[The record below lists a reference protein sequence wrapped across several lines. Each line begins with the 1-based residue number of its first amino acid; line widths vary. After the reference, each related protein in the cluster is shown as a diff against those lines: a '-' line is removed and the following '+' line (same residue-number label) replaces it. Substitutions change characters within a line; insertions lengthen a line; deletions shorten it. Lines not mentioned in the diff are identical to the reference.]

1 MMNSLRPR
9 AAVADRTTVPHRLAA
24 LLATALLLLGLFAA
38 LPALAQNGGRG
49 GSPSLPQSK
58 AVGESLTYDT
68 FTAFNCSQSGFTT
81 STVVHLNITGQV
93 FVEGTTS
100 LDGTPYDT
108 YTADLGIGPDTFV
121 SSQGFARIF
130 SPPPPTS
137 STYTFVFRSRA
148 IRDGTTVG
156 TSVTT
161 ITCANGVFSAVNAW
175 EPAGA
180 AIPAGTPAAW
190 AALALLLAAAA
201 AARLRSRRA

>member
-1 MMNSLRPR
+1 MNSHRPR

-24 LLATALLLLGLFAA
+24 LLATALLVLGVFATP
-38 LPALAQNGGRG
+38 PALAQNGGRDG
-49 GSPSLPQSK
+49 GPSLPQGK
-58 AVGESLTYDT
+58 LLGESLTYDS

-81 STVVHLNITGQV
+81 STVVHLDIAGHV
-93 FVEGTTS
+93 FVEGTTF
-100 LDGTPYDT
+100 LDGAPYDT
-108 YTADLGIGPDTFV
+108 YTADLGFGPDTFV
-121 SSQGFARIF
+121 SSDGFGRVF

-148 IRDGTTVG
+148 IRDGVAIG

-175 EPAGA
+175 EPAGTP
-180 AIPAGTPAAW
+180 IPAGTPAAW

>member
-1 MMNSLRPR
+1 MNSLRPR

-24 LLATALLLLGLFAA
+24 LLATALLLLGVFVT
-38 LPALAQNGGRG
+38 LPALAQSGGRA
-49 GSPSLPQSK
+49 GSPSLPHSK
-58 AVGESLTYDT
+58 AAGESLTYDT
-68 FTAFNCSQSGFTT
+68 FTTFNCSQSGFTT
-81 STVVHLNITGQV
+81 STVVHLDIAGHV
-93 FVEGTTS
+93 FVEGTTT
-100 LDGTPYDT
+100 LDGAPYDT
-108 YTADLGIGPDTFV
+108 FSNDLGIGPDTFV

-175 EPAGA
+175 EPLTSS
-180 AIPAGTPAAW
+180 IPAGTPAAW
-190 AALALLLAAAA
+190 AVLALLLAAAA